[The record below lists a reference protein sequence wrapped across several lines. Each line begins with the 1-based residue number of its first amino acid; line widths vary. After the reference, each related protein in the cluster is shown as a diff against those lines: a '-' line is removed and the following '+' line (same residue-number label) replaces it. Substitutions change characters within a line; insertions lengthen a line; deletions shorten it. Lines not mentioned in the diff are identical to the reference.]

1 MRSCEEYEELVSAL
15 VDGVLP
21 EEDRGGLME
30 HMAQCPACQAYFNG
44 LIAIHDVLSTIEEA
58 PEGFSAGVMELV
70 RQTPQETNKVI
81 RPRSWRRWAAVAACC
96 AVALLGVWRLSSAAK
111 DALISTDAISCQS
124 AANGAVP
131 RCAADGEEGF
141 QPALA
146 DAGGLEA
153 EDSLEKEEGLLVRD
167 GALPDFFS
175 QMPEQFT
182 CPDCGAALS
191 VAADGAFSGTLADG
205 TQFSGVFSEL
215 EEAGTCVYTAAASS
229 ISLEAVPEGTS
240 FRLEEG
246 AVFLIYLPG
255 ADVQSLPEAFSGF
268 DGQDTLPC
276 WGVYF
281 PAEEM
286 AFTCSQP

>member
-1 MRSCEEYEELVSAL
+1 MLILAFESSCDETAAAV
-15 VDGVLP
+15 VRDGR
-21 EEDRGGLME
+21 E
-30 HMAQCPACQAYFNG
+30 
-44 LIAIHDVLSTIEEA
+44 VLSD
-58 PEGFSAGVMELV
+58 
-70 RQTPQETNKVI
+70 
-81 RPRSWRRWAAVAACC
+81 AVASQADMH
-96 AVALLGVWRLSSAAK
+96 AVYGGVVPEIASRKHVEAIAALTEK
-111 DALISTDAISCQS
+111 
-124 AANGAVP
+124 
-131 RCAADGEEGF
+131 
-141 QPALA
+141 ALA

-205 TQFSGVFSEL
+205 TRFSGVFSEL
-215 EEAGTCVYTAAASS
+215 EEAGICVYTAAASS
-229 ISLEAVPEGTS
+229 VSLEAVPEGTS

-246 AVFLIYLPG
+246 AAFLIYLPG

-268 DGQDTLPC
+268 DGQDTPPC

-286 AFTCSQP
+286 AFTCSPP